1 MLLDNLKPILS
12 SPVNPKIETDGKY
25 RLASVL
31 VVIYGKE
38 PIIIM
43 TEKPKHMKFHS
54 GEISFPGG
62 KLDVNDSDLLQT
74 ALRETSE
81 EIGLTITREQVTGQ
95 LEPVITMNSG
105 FLILPFISVIDEIPS
120 LAANSEVEKIFHIT
134 LEPFLKTM
142 ANDPD
147 PSHNLIQA
155 MYTFE
160 YQNQIVWGASARIL
174 KQIKNLLEP
183 WDSFKKSS
191 SCLKIYGCTQ
201 VFSKKNSS
209 AKKNKAGSTSTS
221 LDNS

>member
-43 TEKPKHMKFHS
+43 TEKPKHMKFHA

-62 KLDVNDSDLLQT
+62 KLDANDSDLLQT

-105 FLILPFISVIDEIPS
+105 FLILPFISVIDEIPT

-174 KQIKNLLEP
+174 KQIQNLLKS

-191 SCLKIYGCTQ
+191 PCLKLYGCTQ
-201 VFSKKNSS
+201 ILSKENSS
-209 AKKNKAGSTSTS
+209 AKKDKAGSTGTS

>member
-1 MLLDNLKPILS
+1 MLLDELKPIFS
-12 SPVNPKIETDGKY
+12 SPINPMIKTDGRY

-38 PIIIM
+38 PIVVM
-43 TEKPKHMKFHS
+43 TEKPKHMKFHA

-62 KLDVNDSDLLQT
+62 KLDAEDADLLET

-81 EIGLTITREQVTGQ
+81 EIGLEITKEQITGQ
-95 LEPVITMNSG
+95 LEPVITLNSG
-105 FLILPFISVIDEIPS
+105 FLILPFVAVIDEIPK
-120 LAANSEVEKIFHIT
+120 LTANSEVEKIFHIK

-147 PSHNLIQA
+147 PSHNIIQE

-174 KQIKNLLEP
+174 KQIQNLVKP
-183 WDSFKKSS
+183 
-191 SCLKIYGCTQ
+191 
-201 VFSKKNSS
+201 
-209 AKKNKAGSTSTS
+209 
-221 LDNS
+221 